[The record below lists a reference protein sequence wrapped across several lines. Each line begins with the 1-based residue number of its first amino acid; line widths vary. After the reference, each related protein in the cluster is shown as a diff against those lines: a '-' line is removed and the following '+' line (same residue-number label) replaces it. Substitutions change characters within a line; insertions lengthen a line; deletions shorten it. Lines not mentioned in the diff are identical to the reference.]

1 MSRSSKLFS
10 AGFFFLF
17 SYGYL
22 FVFHCLYM
30 CVDICATHACGGQ
43 RTSLWSQFSPFKF
56 VWDLGIEFR
65 SLGLHDKHTYLP
77 SRHDKHIYLPSHLA
91 DPLLVFE
98 TGLLNRLG

>member
-1 MSRSSKLFS
+1 MRRFSKLFT

-30 CVDICATHACGGQ
+30 CVDICATHECGGQ

-56 VWDLGIEFR
+56 VWDLGIVFR
-65 SLGLHDKHTYLP
+65 SLGLHDKH
-77 SRHDKHIYLPSHLA
+77 IYLLSHLA
-91 DPLLVFE
+91 NPLLVFE